1 MVSTQPLRGRRVL
14 MLLDNP
20 CNPDWR
26 VTKEAGALVAA
37 GASVTILAWDRQGGL
52 PSHEVR
58 DGAVIERI
66 HVARPASV
74 ASRVASAGWVWQ
86 AFWRRARGLQFDVV
100 HAHDF
105 PMLPVGAAIATRRR
119 VPLVYD
125 AHEIYWLMVRASTPR
140 AMRAVMRRTEIAL
153 LRRVDRL
160 VTVSGSLADYFGSH
174 HRRVTV
180 VGNWYNPVDVDANSG
195 AALRRELGI
204 PGEAFCIACVG
215 SLGPERMHGL
225 LVDYAALDPGSAVL
239 IAGRGAGE
247 AAVRAAAERLPN
259 VHFAGWRADPDP
271 LYAAADALFYGLD
284 GDDPYSRISSPNT
297 LFLSIARQIP
307 LVTTPTGEAGAV
319 VESSGAGEVLRTP
332 TVDAMRDAVQR
343 LREPGRREQVREGL
357 AALQRSYSWDC
368 AAERL
373 VGVYTSL
380 V

>member
-1 MVSTQPLRGRRVL
+1 MPQPLSGRSIL

-26 VTKEAGALVAA
+26 VTKEAAALVAA
-37 GASVTILAWDRQGGL
+37 GATVTILAWDRAGGL
-52 PSHEVR
+52 PAHEVK
-58 DGAVIERI
+58 DGAAIERI
-66 HVARPASV
+66 HVDRPDSV
-74 ASRVASAGWVWQ
+74 PGKVISAGRVWR
-86 AFWRRARGLQFDVV
+86 AFWRRAAALRFDAV

-105 PMLPVGAAIATRRR
+105 STLPIAAAISARRR

-125 AHEIYWLMVRASTPR
+125 AHEIYWLMVRNSTPR
-140 AMRAVMRRTEIAL
+140 ALQAVMRRSEIAL

-160 VTVSGSLADYFGSH
+160 VTVSGYLADYFAPH

-180 VGNWYNPVDVDANSG
+180 VGNWYDPVAPDAHAG
-195 AALRRELGI
+195 AVLRAELGI
-204 PGEAFCIACVG
+204 APEMFCIACIG

-225 LVDYAALDPGSAVL
+225 LVDYAAADPSTAIL

-247 AAVRAAAERLPN
+247 AAVRDAARRLPN
-259 VHFAGWRADPDP
+259 VHFAGWRSDPDP

-307 LVTTPTGEAGAV
+307 LICTDTGEAGAV
-319 VESSGAGEVLRTP
+319 IAQSGAGEVLRP
-332 TVDAMRDAVQR
+332 PSVAAMRDAVAA
-343 LREPGRREQVREGL
+343 LRDPHRREQVRDALAGL
-357 AALQRSYSWDC
+357 QQTYTWQR

-380 V
+380 D